1 MSEIR
6 INIIDRERT
15 ISGEIHGSF
24 GDVLVTSLTAEPET
38 IEELETALQRFIKRE
53 SDWSPF
59 RLFKKH
65 ADFEL
70 YDAGILVIDLAARV
84 LVVDST
90 YCSFSKEGTIRIADD
105 DGGDFG
111 LPYRL
116 PDDWRIVYSIYE
128 YEGLARVRR
137 EERLKNL
144 PFEAREILFG
154 KPLCSFIAAEYLAN
168 KGATDEDLFT
178 NIHAKWLMKARGD
191 LQGKNP
197 REILLEKREF
207 IGWDL
212 HSRSLQ
218 WTVTKQCPP
227 PIPADSY
234 AFRFAGFGT
243 HEIVVYY
250 DLFRHLL
257 GECFEN
263 DITNPETLEKLASDW
278 LNDPQ
283 PEFSGRTPANIIES
297 ERRRKNLTMSAHEC
311 LIDEDCEVCQMLA
324 AEFDTPTFWGL
335 DGSNME
341 YDRFEFSFDKTREEW
356 EAEQRR
362 YEEFNREFA
371 QGKRQND
378 ETDDFFDSDEEII

>member
-1 MSEIR
+1 MSSIR
-6 INIIDRERT
+6 INITDVNQT
-15 ISGEIHGSF
+15 VSGEVHGATSER
-24 GDVLVTSLTAEPET
+24 LVAALSAEPET
-38 IEELETALQRFIKRE
+38 IGELEAALERFVKRE

-59 RLFKKH
+59 AGFAKH
-65 ADFEL
+65 ENL
-70 YDAGILVIDLAARV
+70 EPYDAGILVIDLAARV
-84 LVVDST
+84 LAVDST
-90 YCSFSKEGTIRIADD
+90 YSSFSKEGTIRIADD

-154 KPLCSFIAAEYLAN
+154 KPLCSFIAAEYLA
-168 KGATDEDLFT
+168 KKDAKDEDLFT
-178 NIHAKWLMKARGD
+178 NIHAKWLMKARDD
-191 LQGKNP
+191 LQGKTP
-197 REILLEKREF
+197 REILLEKRDF
-207 IGWDL
+207 IDWDL

-243 HEIVVYY
+243 HEIVIYY
-250 DLFRHLL
+250 DLFRYLL

-278 LNDPQ
+278 LNNPQ
-283 PEFSGRTPANIIES
+283 SEFSGRTPANIIES

-362 YEEFNREFA
+362 YDEFNREFA
-371 QGKRQND
+371 EGKWQND
-378 ETDDFFDSDEEII
+378 DENDNFF